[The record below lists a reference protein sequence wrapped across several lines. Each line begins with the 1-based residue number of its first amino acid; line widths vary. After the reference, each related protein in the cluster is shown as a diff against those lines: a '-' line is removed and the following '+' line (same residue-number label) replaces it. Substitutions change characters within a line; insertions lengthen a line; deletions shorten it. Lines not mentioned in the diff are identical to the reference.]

1 MTVQAGTINGVT
13 NVYGNFEGAG
23 KRKAY
28 MLAVSF
34 PAYTGSTDTFSI
46 AGVGAAI
53 AASTKNGKGNPPTLI
68 AGICA
73 GPGLDTNGQAVYAT
87 GGSGQAITVSTDALT
102 GNLSDNTATEL
113 TSATA
118 SQGVL
123 ILVTVD
129 EP

>member
-28 MLAVSF
+28 MLSVSF
-34 PAYTGSTDTFSI
+34 PAYTGSTDTCSI

-53 AASTKNGKGNPPTLI
+53 ATSTKNGKGNPPTLI
-68 AGICA
+68 AAICA
-73 GPGLDTNGQAVYAT
+73 GPGTDTNAQAIYAT
-87 GGSGQAITVSTDALT
+87 GTSGQPLTVSTDALT
-102 GNLSDNTATEL
+102 GQLSGSDATEL

>member
-34 PAYTGSTDTFSI
+34 PAYSSTDTVSI

-73 GPGLDTNGQAVYAT
+73 GPGTDTNAQAVYAT
-87 GGSGQAITVSTDALT
+87 GTAAQALTVSTDALT
-102 GNLSDNTATEL
+102 GQLSDNTGTEL